1 MTKNTTRIGRTIMK
15 LEENLTKEKYLKEK
29 SY

>member
-15 LEENLTKEKYLKEK
+15 LEENLTKEKYLREK